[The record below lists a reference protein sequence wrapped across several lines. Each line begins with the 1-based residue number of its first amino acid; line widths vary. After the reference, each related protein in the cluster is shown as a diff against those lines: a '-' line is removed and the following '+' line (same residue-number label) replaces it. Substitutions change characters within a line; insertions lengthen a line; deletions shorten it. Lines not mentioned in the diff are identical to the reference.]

1 MQEQEKQEKVLQ
13 MINLYAI
20 NKYIQKML
28 VSKTKR
34 LTLAG
39 RDGSCEMIMLE
50 ELSNIVKLDEQAKN

>member
-28 VSKTKR
+28 ISKTKR

-39 RDGSCEMIMLE
+39 RDGSLEMVMLE